1 MNEIKHGQWIGDV
14 VDQNQVRLR
23 TMLNIEKRTP
33 GKGDLPV
40 LEVAKRADYFSEAI
54 NDSEQCEYFVSVK
67 WLQTVAIDKAVQEI
81 GFFGNQNTICKP
93 TTPKWRNTVERLKQ
107 AFPKWDK

>member
-33 GKGDLPV
+33 GIGQVLSYVPQFLYIRTVSKNCLWPV
-40 LEVAKRADYFSEAI
+40 
-54 NDSEQCEYFVSVK
+54 
-67 WLQTVAIDKAVQEI
+67 
-81 GFFGNQNTICKP
+81 
-93 TTPKWRNTVERLKQ
+93 
-107 AFPKWDK
+107 